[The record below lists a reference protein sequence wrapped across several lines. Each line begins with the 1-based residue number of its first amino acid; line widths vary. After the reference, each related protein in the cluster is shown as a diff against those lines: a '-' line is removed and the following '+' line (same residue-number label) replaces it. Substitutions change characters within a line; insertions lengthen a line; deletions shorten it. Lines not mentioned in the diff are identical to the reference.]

1 MPSNNQFLSSVKMVS
16 PEVKVFVLHPGEHK
30 KYFELIHRS
39 CMIFLNIP
47 GMDLHVEDLNTPN
60 LLRKKLR
67 RTIDISEGKT
77 VLDLN
82 QYSDAPRG
90 ISSLYGSFTSLYA
103 RAKIGDLIIVPN
115 RGYFEPFL
123 LGEIISDFNEEDL
136 LSIYSNEF
144 PTPCRKVRW
153 LPQKKS
159 KCQISESLSNQMSN
173 RKAIIEINENK
184 LIKEVLS
191 LAYGKYIYN
200 DSSKSYFS
208 GSTYNS
214 SNLQGIIDA
223 LTAIN
228 ELSRTIDPDTP
239 IDIKINFNSP
249 GGICITSGG
258 RKAIF
263 IAALISSCLAGCD
276 YDDVQIEYRLV
287 SEDDVYCNSI
297 MASLD
302 SNTYRS
308 ICAKANSAK
317 DQINFEVE

>member
-103 RAKIGDLIIVPN
+103 RDKIGDLIIVPN

-123 LGEIISDFNEEDL
+123 LGEIISDFNEEDF
-136 LSIYSNEF
+136 LSIYSN
-144 PTPCRKVRW
+144 
-153 LPQKKS
+153 
-159 KCQISESLSNQMSN
+159 
-173 RKAIIEINENK
+173 
-184 LIKEVLS
+184 
-191 LAYGKYIYN
+191 
-200 DSSKSYFS
+200 
-208 GSTYNS
+208 
-214 SNLQGIIDA
+214 
-223 LTAIN
+223 
-228 ELSRTIDPDTP
+228 
-239 IDIKINFNSP
+239 
-249 GGICITSGG
+249 
-258 RKAIF
+258 
-263 IAALISSCLAGCD
+263 
-276 YDDVQIEYRLV
+276 
-287 SEDDVYCNSI
+287 
-297 MASLD
+297 
-302 SNTYRS
+302 
-308 ICAKANSAK
+308 
-317 DQINFEVE
+317 

>member
-1 MPSNNQFLSSVKMVS
+1 MPDNNQFLSSVKMVS
-16 PEVKVFVLHPGEHK
+16 PETRIFVLHPGEHK
-30 KYFELIHRS
+30 KYFDLIRRTG
-39 CMIFLNIP
+39 MIFLNIP
-47 GMDLHVEDLNTPN
+47 GMDLHISDLGVPN

-77 VLDLN
+77 ILDLN

-90 ISSLYGSFTSLYA
+90 ISPLYGSFTSLYA
-103 RAKIGDLIIVPN
+103 RAKIGDLVIVPN

-123 LGEIISDFNEEDL
+123 LGEIISDFNEDDV
-136 LSIYSNEF
+136 LSIYSDEYK
-144 PTPCRKVRW
+144 TPCRKVHW

-159 KCQISESLSNQMSN
+159 KRQISEALSNQMSN
-173 RKAIIEINENK
+173 RKAIIEITEDP

-200 DSSKSYFS
+200 DTSKSYFS

-228 ELSRTIDPDTP
+228 ELSKTIDPDTP

-249 GGICITSGG
+249 GGICITSKG

-263 IAALISSCLAGCD
+263 IAGLISSCLCGCK
-276 YDDVQIEYRLV
+276 YEDVQEEYRLI
-287 SEDDVYCNSI
+287 SEEDAYCDSI
-297 MASLD
+297 MSSLD

>member
-1 MPSNNQFLSSVKMVS
+1 MPDNNQFLSSVKMVS
-16 PEVKVFVLHPGEHK
+16 PETRIFVLHPGEHK
-30 KYFELIHRS
+30 KYFDLIRRTG
-39 CMIFLNIP
+39 MIFLNIP
-47 GMDLHVEDLNTPN
+47 GMDLHIGDLNVPN

-77 VLDLN
+77 ILDLN
-82 QYSDAPRG
+82 QYPDVPRG

-103 RAKIGDLIIVPN
+103 RAKIGDLVIVPN

-123 LGEIISDFNEEDL
+123 LGEIISDFNEEDV
-136 LSIYSNEF
+136 LSIHNEEF

-159 KCQISESLSNQMSN
+159 KSQISEALSNQMSN
-173 RKAIIEINENK
+173 RKAIIEITEDA

-200 DSSKSYFS
+200 DTSKSYFS

-228 ELSRTIDPDTP
+228 QLSQTIDPNTP

-249 GGICITSGG
+249 GGICITSEG

-263 IAALISSCLAGCD
+263 IAGLISACLCGCN
-276 YDDVQIEYRLV
+276 YEDVQEEYRLI
-287 SEDDVYCNSI
+287 SEEDVYCSDI
-297 MASLD
+297 MSSLD